1 MVQVGD
7 SVSSVSIKV
16 NVLVDGCCPKQFE
29 NGDWVDLYTS
39 EDTVLKSGDF
49 KYIPLGVAME
59 LPKGYEALM
68 APRSSTFKNWGLLQ
82 SNSIGVFD
90 ESFCGDDDVWM
101 FPVYATREVIIPKGT
116 RLCQFRVIEHQPT
129 IEFDEVETLG
139 NPNRGGW
146 GSSGTK

>member
-1 MVQVGD
+1 MQVGD
-7 SVSSVSIKV
+7 FVSSVAIKV
-16 NVLVDGCCPKQFE
+16 NVLVDGCRPKQFD

-39 EDTVLKSGDF
+39 EDIVLKPGDF

-90 ESFCGDDDVWM
+90 ESFCGDDDQWM
-101 FPVYATREVIIPKGT
+101 FPVYATREVKIPKGT
-116 RLCQFRVIEHQPT
+116 RLCQFRVIEHQPA